1 MMDELELDEE
11 GVIEDGD
18 ELELD
23 EEDGIEIPDDV
34 DELENL

>member
-1 MMDELELDEE
+1 MMDDLELDEE
-11 GVIEDGD
+11 DGIEDED
-18 ELELD
+18 DLELD

>member
-1 MMDELELDEE
+1 MDDLELDEE
-11 GVIEDGD
+11 DGIEDED
-18 ELELD
+18 DLELD